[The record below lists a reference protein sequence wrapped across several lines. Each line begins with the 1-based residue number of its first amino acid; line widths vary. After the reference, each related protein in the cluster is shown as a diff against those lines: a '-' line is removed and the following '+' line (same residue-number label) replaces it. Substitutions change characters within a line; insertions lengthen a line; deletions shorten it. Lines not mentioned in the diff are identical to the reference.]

1 MGSTF
6 LAVSAVVTAGLYALY
21 RRWRHQLLRSASREC
36 RRVGPL
42 WLGQLAAKLMKSLAG
57 LNGVRT
63 ASESGEGLK
72 SDPTKQY
79 MYVWHPHGFISYVP
93 AHLLAESAVDGKP
106 HGRQWFGTCLPLLF
120 NIPMLGE
127 VFELTNARP
136 VDSLTLMKILG
147 GGRSIAIQPGGVEE
161 QAASRHDQEQAF
173 FPAKLGFIRMAIQ
186 FGTPLMPLYLFGE
199 NQLYRRVDGFEWL
212 TKLIRKV
219 SGMTLP
225 ICTAKFG
232 LPQAGLMPI
241 ATDIHI
247 RWGKPVEVGPKD
259 ENPSDERVEEVY
271 DKYVAELKK
280 LFDENAK
287 DCLPH
292 AIAAK
297 GLKVVRIEDKSES
310 AESSKRK

>member
-1 MGSTF
+1 
-6 LAVSAVVTAGLYALY
+6 
-21 RRWRHQLLRSASREC
+21 
-36 RRVGPL
+36 
-42 WLGQLAAKLMKSLAG
+42 
-57 LNGVRT
+57 
-63 ASESGEGLK
+63 
-72 SDPTKQY
+72 
-79 MYVWHPHGFISYVP
+79 
-93 AHLLAESAVDGKP
+93 
-106 HGRQWFGTCLPLLF
+106 
-120 NIPMLGE
+120 MLGE

-173 FPAKLGFIRMAIQ
+173 FPAELGFIRMAIR
-186 FGTPLMPLYLFGE
+186 FGTPLMPVYLFGE

-232 LPQAGLMPI
+232 LPLAGLMPI

-287 DCLPH
+287 DCLPR

-297 GLKVVRIEDKSES
+297 GLKVVRIEDKSETS
-310 AESSKRK
+310 ETSKRK